1 MLDQPQIMR
10 LAQAMAQHAVARQA
24 LIAQN
29 MANADTPGYRARDVA
44 PYRAALGDGGD
55 PMRQTRRAHHS
66 SWAGSGAA
74 QPIFDMS
81 AEAAPNGNTVSLE
94 REMVRAADARS
105 QHDRALA
112 VYKAGLDMMRTAL
125 GRGR

>member
-1 MLDQPQIMR
+1 MLEQPQIMR

-81 AEAAPNGNTVSLE
+81 AEAAPNGNTPWN
-94 REMVRAADARS
+94 AKWCAPP
-105 QHDRALA
+105 
-112 VYKAGLDMMRTAL
+112 K
-125 GRGR
+125 RGRSTIAPWPFTRPVWT